1 MVVGCVEMDMGGCN
15 VGEGW
20 GADVVLEKLLV
31 WVLEEEEEL
40 VWVMEKLV
48 EGVVAGFLR
57 KTESSG

>member
-1 MVVGCVEMDMGGCN
+1 M
-15 VGEGW
+15 
-20 GADVVLEKLLV
+20 VLEKLLV

-48 EGVVAGFLR
+48 EGVVASFLR